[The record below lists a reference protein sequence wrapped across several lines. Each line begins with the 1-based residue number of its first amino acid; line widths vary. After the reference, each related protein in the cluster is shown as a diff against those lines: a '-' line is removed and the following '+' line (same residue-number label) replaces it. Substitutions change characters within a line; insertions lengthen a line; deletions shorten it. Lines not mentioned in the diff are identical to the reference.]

1 MKYPWIKSQKSL
13 YIVIWTSNIF
23 SPSLIAKYVFLFLG
37 GGDYTALP
45 SFLVKQ
51 LLIKEKVYS
60 TTLLAQLG
68 YSEIKSS
75 HF

>member
-1 MKYPWIKSQKSL
+1 MDVKYLFPFPDCEIC
-13 YIVIWTSNIF
+13 F
-23 SPSLIAKYVFLFLG
+23 SIPG
-37 GGDYTALP
+37 GWGDYTALP

>member
-1 MKYPWIKSQKSL
+1 MDVKYFFPFPNCEIC
-13 YIVIWTSNIF
+13 F
-23 SPSLIAKYVFLFLG
+23 SIPGGV